1 VISNEPVGAVVAAE
15 FEVMLGTRQAQA

>member
-1 VISNEPVGAVVAAE
+1 VIGNEPVGAVVAAE